1 MVPKEDAVELKLG
14 LQIKSP
20 KLKTSYKKELIKLKP
35 RPLDERNKI
44 KTNFKFWVILFC
56 IIILACFAAPILPL
70 QDPLEV
76 DLNQVLQAPNLNHYF
91 GTDSLGRDVFARV
104 LYGGIVSL
112 SIATIATT
120 AGIGI
125 GIIYGGLSGYIGG
138 KTDAILMRFVEI
150 LYAIPSTIIIL
161 CFQMMVPN
169 KVVGLVVI
177 MSLTSWMTMAR
188 VIRGR
193 FMELKQKEFVALA
206 RGMNTPT
213 WKILFNHLARN
224 SVSSII
230 IVFTFTFSSAIMNE
244 AALSFLGVGVPQEIP
259 SWGNMIFNAQNY
271 ILTGVWWA
279 ALFPGIMIVLSTM
292 CVNYISED
300 LKNKYLYE

>member
-1 MVPKEDAVELKLG
+1 MAPKEDAVELKSG
-14 LQIKSP
+14 LHLKSP
-20 KLKTSYKKELIKLKP
+20 VLKTSYKKELITLKP
-35 RPLDERNKI
+35 RPVDDSNRI
-44 KTNFKFWVILFC
+44 KTNFKFWVILFSV
-56 IIILACFAAPILPL
+56 IILACFTAPILPL

-76 DLNQVLQAPNLNHYF
+76 DLNQVLQAPSLNHYF

-125 GIIYGGLSGYIGG
+125 GIIYGGISGYIGG

-161 CFQMMVPN
+161 CFQMMAPN
-169 KVVGLVVI
+169 KVIGLVVI

-279 ALFPGIMIVLSTM
+279 AFFPGIMIVLSTM

-300 LKNKYLYE
+300 LKKKYLI

>member
-1 MVPKEDAVELKLG
+1 MLK
-14 LQIKSP
+14 
-20 KLKTSYKKELIKLKP
+20 KKELITLRP
-35 RPLDERNKI
+35 RPESQIEKAAGKYRIWLI
-44 KTNFKFWVILFC
+44 IFIVIVV
-56 IIILACFAAPILPL
+56 ACFAAPFLPI

-76 DLNQVLQAPNLNHYF
+76 NLGNVLKPPSAEHFF
-91 GTDSLGRDVFARV
+91 GTDNLGRDVFSRTLNGGIISLGIAMISTTFGILIGI
-104 LYGGIVSL
+104 LYGGI
-112 SIATIATT
+112 
-120 AGIGI
+120 
-125 GIIYGGLSGYIGG
+125 SGYVGG
-138 KTDAILMRFVEI
+138 KVDALLMRFVEM
-150 LYAIPSTIIIL
+150 LYAIPTTIIIL
-161 CFQMMVPN
+161 CFQMLMDN

-188 VIRGR
+188 VTRGR
-193 FMELKQKEFVALA
+193 FMELKQKEFVHLA

-279 ALFPGIMIVLSTM
+279 AFFPGLLIVLSTL
-292 CVNYISED
+292 CVNYISEN
-300 LKNKYLYE
+300 LKKKYMIS